1 MSVVLFGGEK
11 GGTGKTTLATNLA
24 VYLARQG
31 AEVLVLDTDKQGS
44 ASGWAAARSQAPE
57 LAKVQSVSKFG
68 DVLDAARD
76 LAGKYQH
83 IIIIDAGGR
92 DSREL
97 RSAMLAADVMF
108 VPIKAS
114 QFDLWTMERMNEL
127 VDQSQGF
134 NRNLKAFAVLSMAP
148 TNPRIGEAE
157 EARTMLSDFEHLIL
171 ANTIIRERKVY
182 RDAVT
187 EGRGVLEC
195 GNEKAVNEIESL
207 GKEVLNGVVQS

>member
-24 VYLARQG
+24 VYLVRHG

-44 ASGWAAARSQAPE
+44 ASGWAAARSQTPE

-68 DVLDAARD
+68 DVVDSARD
-76 LAGKYQH
+76 LADKYQH
-83 IIIIDAGGR
+83 IIIDAGGR

-97 RSAMLAADVMF
+97 RSAMLAADVMY

-127 VDQSQGF
+127 VGQSQGF
-134 NRNLKAFAVLSMAP
+134 NRKLKAFAILSMAP

-157 EARTMLSDFEHLIL
+157 EAKGMLGDFEHLGL
-171 ANTIIRERKVY
+171 ASTIIRERKVY

-187 EGRGVLEC
+187 QGRGVLEC
-195 GNEKAVNEIESL
+195 ENEKAVDEIESL
-207 GKEVLNGVVQS
+207 GKEGFNGII